1 MYIMKYLKPY
11 KWQAISGFIFK
22 LIEAFLELCIPMA
35 VALIIDMTMSSLYQ
49 YCI

>member
-22 LIEAFLELCIPMA
+22 LRSVSRIMYTNGC
-35 VALIIDMTMSSLYQ
+35 SSY
-49 YCI
+49 Y